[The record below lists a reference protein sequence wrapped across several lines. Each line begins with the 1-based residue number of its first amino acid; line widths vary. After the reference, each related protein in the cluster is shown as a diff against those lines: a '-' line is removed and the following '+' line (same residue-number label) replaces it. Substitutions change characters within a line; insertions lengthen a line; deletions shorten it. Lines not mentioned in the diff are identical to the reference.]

1 MDPFLVVQWVLR
13 IALAVVFVAMGALHF
28 VPKVARGMGAMIPPG
43 IKGTGIRSPKA
54 LVIVSGVAEI
64 LGGIGLLAPW
74 MPVRFAAGIGLIA
87 LLIAVFPA
95 NAYAARHP
103 DRFGPMAVPIVPR
116 AIGQV
121 VLGALVLVAAI

>member
-1 MDPFLVVQWVLR
+1 MDPFLVAQWVLR
-13 IALAVVFVAMGALHF
+13 IVLAVVFVAMGALHF
-28 VPKVARGMGAMIPPG
+28 VPRVQRSMGVMIPPG
-43 IKGTGIRSPKA
+43 MRGTGIRSPRS
-54 LVIVSGVAEI
+54 LVVVSGIAEI

-87 LLIAVFPA
+87 LLVAVFPA

-103 DRFGPMAVPIVPR
+103 ERFGPMAVPIVPR

-121 VLGALVLVAAI
+121 VLGALVLLAAI